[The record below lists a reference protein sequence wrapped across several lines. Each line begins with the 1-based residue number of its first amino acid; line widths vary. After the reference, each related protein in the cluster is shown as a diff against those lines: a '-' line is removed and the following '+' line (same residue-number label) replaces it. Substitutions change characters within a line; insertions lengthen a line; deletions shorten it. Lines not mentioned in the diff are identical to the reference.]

1 MCRENGSLRCQG
13 RGRTLG
19 NFHIMESDT
28 SRPRVLIVDD
38 DPEIAKVLKEVVER
52 EGFAVTCAPTLAQA
66 RGAIAATVP
75 DILLVDIHLPDGSGV
90 ELLEG
95 LGPAAPEV
103 VLITGQASVETA
115 VHALRLGAADYL
127 TKPVDFARLKM
138 VLGNL
143 ARTLEMKGE
152 IGALRTELRRLG
164 RFGALIG
171 SSPPMQKVY
180 DLIGRVART
189 DAGILLTGETGT
201 GKEVV
206 AQTIHGLSRRS
217 HKPFVPVDCGAMSP
231 TVIESELF
239 GHERGSFTGAE
250 RLHKGYFER
259 AHLGT
264 VFLDEITEM
273 PLELQVKLLR
283 VLETSDVLRVGAD
296 KPISVDVR
304 IIAAT
309 NRRPEEAVAAGKL
322 REDLLYRLNVFPIP
336 LPPLRDRGEDV
347 ERLAE
352 HFLGELN
359 AAEGQTKQFTAAGRE
374 RLLRHKWPGNLREL
388 KNVIHHAFIVADR
401 DLDLED
407 LGGGTAVASG
417 GASKSL
423 TMTVGTPLVDAERR
437 LILAALDQFD
447 GDKKKVASALRIS
460 MATLYTRLG
469 AYKAH

>member
-1 MCRENGSLRCQG
+1 
-13 RGRTLG
+13 
-19 NFHIMESDT
+19 MESET
-28 SRPRVLIVDD
+28 SQPRVLIVDD
-38 DPEIAKVLKEVVER
+38 DVEVAKVLREVVER
-52 EGFAVTCAPTLAQA
+52 EGFTVTCAPSLAQA
-66 RGAIAATVP
+66 REAIAATVP

-171 SSPPMQKVY
+171 ASPPMQKVY

-206 AQTIHGLSRRS
+206 AQTIHALSRRS
-217 HKPFVPVDCGAMSP
+217 QKPFVPVDCGAMSP
-231 TVIESELF
+231 SVIESELF

-273 PLELQVKLLR
+273 PLESQVKLLR

-296 KPISVDVR
+296 KPINIDVR

-309 NRRPEEAVAAGKL
+309 NRRPDEAVAAGKL
-322 REDLLYRLNVFPIP
+322 REDLLYRLNIFPIP
-336 LPPLRDRGEDV
+336 LPPLRERGEDV

-359 AAEGQTKQFTAAGRE
+359 AAEGKTKQFTAAGRE
-374 RLLRHKWPGNLREL
+374 RLLRHQWPGNLREL

-407 LGGGTAVASG
+407 LGGTAAGS
-417 GASKSL
+417 GASRSL

-437 LILAALDQFD
+437 LILAALDQFE